1 MANRYEDKVASVS
14 KALTIMELLSKDPQ
28 GMGLVEISNQAG
40 MNKTTVYRLLTS
52 LMEKEYVEQDEK
64 SGKYSLGLKILSVAS
79 ALY

>member
-52 LMEKEYVEQDEK
+52 LMEK
-64 SGKYSLGLKILSVAS
+64 
-79 ALY
+79 

>member
-40 MNKTTVYRLLTS
+40 MNKNHRLS
-52 LMEKEYVEQDEK
+52 AAYF
-64 SGKYSLGLKILSVAS
+64 SNGKRVRRAE
-79 ALY
+79 